1 MREFDPATLDLLGG
15 RRGLEARRLVWI
27 EARNRQTGGFEGL
40 GICTGADDLTVSV
53 GGVARTYLAVGA
65 LLEAEPITASVG
77 LGVRTHQLRLAAIDG
92 RVEDLVKGYETRF
105 AGVEIHRAIFD
116 PETGAMAGPPHRVFR
131 GMVNSLDFPTGEVGG
146 SPACIVEVVSE
157 TRVLTR
163 TLPTKKSDDSHQ
175 ARGGD
180 RFRRYA
186 EISGAVPVYWNEV
199 KLDPAPAPAAES
211 PSVIDHL
218 FGGGSNGR

>member
-27 EARNRQTGGFEGL
+27 EARNRQTGGIEGL

-53 GGVARTYLAVGA
+53 EGVARTYLAVGA
-65 LLEAEPITASVG
+65 LLEAEPITAGAGLSV
-77 LGVRTHQLRLAAIDG
+77 RIHQLRLAAIDG

-116 PETGAMAGPPHRVFR
+116 PETGAMAGAPHRVFR
-131 GMVNSLDFPTGEVGG
+131 GMVNAIDFPTGEVGG
-146 SPACIVEVVSE
+146 SPACVIEVVSE
-157 TRVLTR
+157 TRALTR

-186 EISGAVPVYWNEV
+186 EISGAVPVYWNE
-199 KLDPAPAPAAES
+199 LRSDPTPS
-211 PSVIDHL
+211 PTQ
-218 FGGGSNGR
+218 GGGASDGGGARQ

>member
-27 EARNRQTGGFEGL
+27 AARNRQTGIIEGL
-40 GICTGADDLTVSV
+40 GLCTGADDLTVSV
-53 GGVARTYLAVGA
+53 AGVARTYLGVGA
-65 LLEAEPITASVG
+65 LLESEPITAGAG
-77 LGVRTHQLRLAAIDG
+77 LTVRIHQLRLAAIDG

-105 AGVEIHRAIFD
+105 ADVDIHRAIFD

-131 GMVNSLDFPTGEVGG
+131 GLVNALDFPTGAVDG
-146 SPACIVEVVSE
+146 SPACIIEVVSE
-157 TRVLTR
+157 TRALTR

-186 EISGAVPVYWNEV
+186 EISGAVPVYWNE
-199 KLDPAPAPAAES
+199 LRSDPTPS
-211 PSVIDHL
+211 PTQ
-218 FGGGSNGR
+218 GGGASDGGGARQ